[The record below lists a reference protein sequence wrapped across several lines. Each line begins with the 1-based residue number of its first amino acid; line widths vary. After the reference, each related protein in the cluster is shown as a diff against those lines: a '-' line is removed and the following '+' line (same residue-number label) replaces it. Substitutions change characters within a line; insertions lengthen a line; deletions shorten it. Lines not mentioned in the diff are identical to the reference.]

1 MRRPK
6 LVPRKQP
13 LQDRSRATV
22 DAIVEAAT
30 YILVRDGYAK
40 LTTNRVAER
49 AGVNIASLYQ
59 YFPSK
64 EAILAEIQR
73 RHLAEQRQA
82 MCEALE
88 AQRGQD
94 LESTIRALV
103 SIGTAAHAVAPQVH
117 AALTQALPVRR
128 SRATDETDPVMREA
142 ARSLVGALP
151 SGADRA
157 LILWI
162 IATVSHAVIHAAALE
177 RSADLASG
185 RVGTELI
192 RLLIAYLRAPNDR
205 GLTDSSVPRH
215 R

>member
-1 MRRPK
+1 MPRAK

-13 LQDRSRATV
+13 VQDRSRATV

-30 YILVRDGYAK
+30 YILVRDGYAT

-64 EAILAEIQR
+64 EAILAEIQL

-82 MCEALE
+82 MHEVLE
-88 AQRGQD
+88 AQRGRD

-103 SIGTAAHAVAPQVH
+103 SFGMAAHAVSPRVH
-117 AALTQALPVRR
+117 AALTQALPTPR
-128 SRATDETDPVMREA
+128 SRSVDDTDPLMRETA
-142 ARSLVGALP
+142 SALLRSVPRGAN
-151 SGADRA
+151 RA

-162 IATVSHAVIHAAALE
+162 VETVSHAVIHNGVVE
-177 RSADLASG
+177 RPDDVTSG
-185 RVGTELI
+185 RLGEELI
-192 RLLIAYLRAPNDR
+192 RLLLAYLRAPNDR
-205 GLTDSSVPRH
+205 D
-215 R
+215 